1 VIEERRRSFFFP
13 FPQKKNLKKNF
24 LSLQQQLRRRRRRR
38 GRWFWALQKGFGFWE
53 AFLFFQKFKDPTIT
67 LGGLP
72 ALGFE

>member
-1 VIEERRRSFFFP
+1 LKKEEEVFFFLSP
-13 FPQKKNLKKNF
+13 KKKNLKKNF